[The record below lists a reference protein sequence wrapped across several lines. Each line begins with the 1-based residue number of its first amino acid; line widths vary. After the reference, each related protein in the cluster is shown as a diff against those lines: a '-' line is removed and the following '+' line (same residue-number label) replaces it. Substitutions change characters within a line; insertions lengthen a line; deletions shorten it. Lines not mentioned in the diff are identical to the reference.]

1 MAYFK
6 NYYSTLIELKNTI
19 INDVKELDDDKR
31 DDNRLIASM
40 LNFAKEVGQLAQAAA
55 NNSAIEVKAS
65 LMPEGVKTHWW
76 AGSGSEPP
84 INGDHESLS
93 PHPSSDSDSGSGS
106 ESNSDSNP

>member
-19 INDVKELDDDKR
+19 INDVKELDDDKK

-55 NNSAIEVKAS
+55 NNSAIEGKAS
-65 LMPEGVKTHWW
+65 AAPETVSHWW
-76 AGSGSEPP
+76 AGSGDEPP
-84 INGDHESLS
+84 YDGQHA
-93 PHPSSDSDSGSGS
+93 PA
-106 ESNSDSNP
+106 NP